1 MSIGGAKACMSIA
14 IRYAS
19 TRLTV
24 GPSGKSD
31 TPILMYQLQQR
42 ALVPLLAN
50 TIAINIGKNI
60 IMILVHVQC
69 LQDGRQLCEI
79 AFLEKLQIM
88 FFFLIFRPRSC
99 QKTLGRPK
107 SRWI

>member
-60 IMILVHVQC
+60 IMNDFSTYLKWVGQFKKVQ
-69 LQDGRQLCEI
+69 
-79 AFLEKLQIM
+79 
-88 FFFLIFRPRSC
+88 
-99 QKTLGRPK
+99 PK
-107 SRWI
+107 RIVK

>member
-1 MSIGGAKACMSIA
+1 MSIA

-69 LQDGRQLCEI
+69 QQDGRQLCEI

-88 FFFLIFRPRSC
+88 FFF
-99 QKTLGRPK
+99 
-107 SRWI
+107 